1 MNGFSICLVAFSKIR
16 KCNKTEKNVENA
28 ANVLFM
34 DIFVVLK
41 TYISMD
47 IKYIKLNYKVKFREL
62 GRIGKEQNKLK
73 KN

>member
-1 MNGFSICLVAFSKIR
+1 MNGFSLWLVAFSKVR

-28 ANVLFM
+28 ANVLFIG
-34 DIFVVLK
+34 IFVVLN
-41 TYISMD
+41 TYICKD
-47 IKYIKLNYKVKFREL
+47 IKCIKLNYKVKFREL

>member
-1 MNGFSICLVAFSKIR
+1 MAFSKIR
-16 KCNKTEKNVENA
+16 KRNKTEKNVENA

-34 DIFVVLK
+34 GIFVVLK

-47 IKYIKLNYKVKFREL
+47 IKGIKLNYKVKFREL